1 MSDDEQLAERLLSG
15 QPRPEDLDGPYG
27 AVAALLAAAARDEEV
42 AAPGEAFLGEL
53 AGATASRV
61 VPIRGRRGRI
71 ALVAVIVG
79 GSALGASAAAAANGS
94 LPDPV
99 QEVFH
104 DVADAVGVDIPD
116 GGEDDDEGG
125 AGLERGEA
133 RESGD

>member
-15 QPRPEDLDGPYG
+15 QPRSEDLDGPYG

-53 AGATASRV
+53 VAATASPV

-71 ALVAVIVG
+71 AIAAVIVG

-116 GGEDDDEGG
+116 GDDDDEDG
-125 AGLERGEA
+125 AGL
-133 RESGD
+133 